1 MRTLKIDVN
10 VEEPLLASRYCGV
23 TISGITVKP
32 SPNWLQD
39 RLKAIGITP
48 KNNVVDVTNYV
59 LHELGQPLHAFD
71 ATKINGKIIVK
82 HCLLE
87 QI

>member
-1 MRTLKIDVN
+1 LVARPIKSN
-10 VEEPLLASRYCGV
+10 R
-23 TISGITVKP
+23 
-32 SPNWLQD
+32 
-39 RLKAIGITP
+39 ITP

-87 QI
+87 RNSQH